1 MIEEPFRSFVC
12 TPEIKTKSI
21 LKPIKVVC
29 VEKTHG
35 LLLFSVFFWE
45 RYHVD
50 AMCNS

>member
-35 LLLFSVFFWE
+35 LLLFFIFLRKELLPFSTLF
-45 RYHVD
+45 H
-50 AMCNS
+50 